1 MASRGYGAMWWMR
14 PGVAF
19 VGERRGRAGSSMPTA
34 EEASAARAAWSAR
47 AFARW
52 LERRDARVPT
62 FVREL
67 GGGSNTNE

>member
-1 MASRGYGAMWWMR
+1 MAYGAMWWMR

-19 VGERRGRAGSSMPTA
+19 VGERRGRAGPSMTT
-34 EEASAARAAWSAR
+34 EEEKEEEAARAAWSAR

-52 LERRDARVPT
+52 LERRGARVPT

-67 GGGSNTNE
+67 GGGNTNE